1 MLLAPVFFS
10 LLSPLPAVLSQFNY
24 DIHSSLFCSQVPNEN
39 EMLEFIRNANQ
50 ENGAATNNTSD
61 SVTVDETITD
71 RQKQVKRYCR
81 LILKIIVYAFSLKAH
96 TTLRPELLIK
106 IDLYPI

>member
-1 MLLAPVFFS
+1 
-10 LLSPLPAVLSQFNY
+10 
-24 DIHSSLFCSQVPNEN
+24 
-39 EMLEFIRNANQ
+39 MLEFIRNGNQ

-71 RQKQVKRYCR
+71 RQKPVRQYSR
-81 LILKIIVYAFSLKAH
+81 LILKIIVYTFSLKAH
-96 TTLRPELLIK
+96 ITPLPELLIK